1 MIKGVCMWNDVL
13 NRMDKVLVPMISAQR
28 WGNASEIELVS
39 EGINLVY
46 RFILNNQK
54 YYLRLTHA
62 KLRSTLELQAAI
74 SYQQHLF
81 EHDVSIC
88 QPMLSQKGLWFE
100 SVWQGEDEFLAHVC
114 KEVPGQPINFNYS
127 SGLYKSWG
135 IVLGKLHQ
143 AASLFRNNTY
153 QYAKWSKSFEEM
165 QAYANHESK
174 EVQQTLKNVSN
185 FFHTR
190 MMNSENYGI
199 THGDHREGN
208 VITDGKQIHIIDFDL
223 PSENWFTEDLF
234 RPFFDSVI
242 YNRPD
247 WQDKMMPYLEGY
259 FSIRPQE
266 TVLLSSF
273 SWQMLMKSL
282 EIYLWTKNNWNHD
295 IAPGGGITQQWLSA
309 IKNKIINNDW
319 LDQLPQEFR

>member
-1 MIKGVCMWNDVL
+1 LFYFW
-13 NRMDKVLVPMISAQR
+13 AEHF
-28 WGNASEIELVS
+28 WGFFHRTRVS

-135 IVLGKLHQ
+135 IVLGKLKK
-143 AASLFRNNTY
+143 FR
-153 QYAKWSKSFEEM
+153 
-165 QAYANHESK
+165 
-174 EVQQTLKNVSN
+174 
-185 FFHTR
+185 R
-190 MMNSENYGI
+190 
-199 THGDHREGN
+199 
-208 VITDGKQIHIIDFDL
+208 
-223 PSENWFTEDLF
+223 
-234 RPFFDSVI
+234 
-242 YNRPD
+242 
-247 WQDKMMPYLEGY
+247 
-259 FSIRPQE
+259 
-266 TVLLSSF
+266 VLLDNQVF
-273 SWQMLMKSL
+273 KFDRTNLFC
-282 EIYLWTKNNWNHD
+282 
-295 IAPGGGITQQWLSA
+295 
-309 IKNKIINNDW
+309 NKE
-319 LDQLPQEFR
+319 LC